1 MASSAPKVA
10 EKEHHESP
18 HSTERK
24 AQFLAEQISKSKHLI
39 AFTGAGIST
48 SAGERF
54 RYNYRHNSP
63 DTPQGFLISAAQ
75 MASGHSSG
83 RGECA
88 I

>member
-18 HSTERK
+18 HSIERK
-24 AQFLAEQISKSKHLI
+24 ARLLTEQIKKSKHLI

-54 RYNYRHNSP
+54 HCNHRHNSVN
-63 DTPQGFLISAAQ
+63 TPQVFLISAAQ
-75 MASGHSSG
+75 MASGHSNV
-83 RGECA
+83 RGECT